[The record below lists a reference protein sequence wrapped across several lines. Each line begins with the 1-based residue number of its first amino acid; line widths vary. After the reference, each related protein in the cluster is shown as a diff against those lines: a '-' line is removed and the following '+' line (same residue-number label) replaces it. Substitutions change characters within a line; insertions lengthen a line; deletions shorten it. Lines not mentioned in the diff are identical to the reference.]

1 LNQDGFPDL
10 ILACEAGP
18 VRVFRNCGGNLTEV
32 TEEMGLAKYRG
43 LWNGVT
49 TGDLDGDGR
58 LDIIATNWG
67 WNNRYQA
74 EGGGDL
80 RLYYGDFLGSG
91 AVDVIEAYLNKD
103 MTKVVPYPDLG
114 TLARG
119 LPFLRERFVSNDAYG
134 SASVEEVL
142 GAFAGKA
149 KVLTVN
155 TLASM
160 IFFNRGD
167 HFEAKPLPAEAQ
179 FAPAFGVCIGDMD
192 GDGLEDIFLSQNFFA
207 QPADVPRLDAGRA
220 LWLKGDGHGGFQPVP
235 GQQSGVK
242 VYGEQ
247 RGCALADYDGD
258 GRIDLV
264 VTQNG
269 ATTRLFHN
277 RLAKPGIRV
286 RVNGGPMNPLGI
298 GAVLRV
304 AGRGAFGPAREIHA
318 GSGYWSQDGATQV
331 LGCGTDPE
339 RLDVRWPGGK
349 RREFALPPGVREVV
363 VAPDAPLKVIQ

>member
-1 LNQDGFPDL
+1 LDQDGFPDL

-18 VRVFRNCGGNLTEV
+18 VRVFRNCAGKLKEV
-32 TEEMGLAKYRG
+32 TQELGLAKFRG

-49 TGDLDGDGR
+49 TGDVDGDGR

-80 RLYYGDFLGSG
+80 RLYYSDFLDRG
-91 AVDVIEAYLNKD
+91 AVDVIEAYLDKE
-103 MTKVVPYPDLG
+103 MGKVVPYAGLN

-119 LPFLRERFVSNDAYG
+119 LPFLRERFASNEAFG
-134 SASVEEVL
+134 LAGVEEIL
-142 GAFAGKA
+142 GDFAGKA
-149 KVLTVN
+149 TILTVN

-207 QPADVPRLDAGRA
+207 QPADIPRLDAGRG

-269 ATTRLFHN
+269 AATRLLHN
-277 RLAKPGIRV
+277 RLAKPGLRV
-286 RVNGGPMNPLGI
+286 RVNGGPMNPFGI
-298 GAVLRV
+298 GAVLRL
-304 AGRGAFGPAREIHA
+304 AGTGPFGPAREIHA
-318 GSGYWSQDGATQV
+318 GSGYWSQDGAVQV
-331 LGCGTDPE
+331 LACSSAPA
-339 RLDVRWPGGK
+339 RLEVRWPGGK
-349 RREFALPPGVREVV
+349 RTEFNLPAGAREVA
-363 VAPDAPLKVIQ
+363 VAPEVPLKVIR